1 MEPNKKTSSKCGDVL
16 LKGSSFLSFIS
27 LLLIVAL
34 FLRMESINRKTEINE
49 LRISKVES
57 RIDIRSQQTTDH
69 RNEMDTPEY
78 TEKTTNTKVRR
89 SLISVSNK
97 SLSVEDVRSEI
108 TKQFNKLKPASLCQ
122 PLEKVC
128 VPGPPGQKGSKG
140 SRGRRGVQGAKGKK
154 GKQGIMGLPG
164 RHGQQGI
171 MGNQGEKGE
180 KGEKGDT
187 GPRGFMGLKGDP
199 GESISSPEV
208 TVSPVTQTVTQNQT
222 ATFNCS
228 VRGSPKPKVTWS
240 KVNGSLVAGSFVS
253 DKNGALKI
261 TKSTFSD
268 SGDYMCIAVNVLGS
282 DERTATLIVEGK
294 KKKKKLS

>member
-1 MEPNKKTSSKCGDVL
+1 
-16 LKGSSFLSFIS
+16 
-27 LLLIVAL
+27 
-34 FLRMESINRKTEINE
+34 
-49 LRISKVES
+49 
-57 RIDIRSQQTTDH
+57 
-69 RNEMDTPEY
+69 
-78 TEKTTNTKVRR
+78 
-89 SLISVSNK
+89 
-97 SLSVEDVRSEI
+97 
-108 TKQFNKLKPASLCQ
+108 
-122 PLEKVC
+122 
-128 VPGPPGQKGSKG
+128 
-140 SRGRRGVQGAKGKK
+140 
-154 GKQGIMGLPG
+154 
-164 RHGQQGI
+164 
-171 MGNQGEKGE
+171 
-180 KGEKGDT
+180 
-187 GPRGFMGLKGDP
+187 MGLKGDP

-294 KKKKKLS
+294 KKKKKNFFKLFILFFFLFNVSFINLFNRV